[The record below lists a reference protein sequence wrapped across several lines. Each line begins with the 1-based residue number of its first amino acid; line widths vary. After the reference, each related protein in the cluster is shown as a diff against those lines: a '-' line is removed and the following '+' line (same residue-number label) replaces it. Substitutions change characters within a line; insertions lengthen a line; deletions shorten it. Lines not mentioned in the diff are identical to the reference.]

1 MGRQERLKRLA
12 KCWNNLILYSK
23 INPML
28 PEGPLF
34 HKPSSI
40 IAAINILYATLFL
53 AVVNWAIS
61 QWSTDVHPT
70 STAETVII
78 LLVTLGLIFSLIKMI
93 GLGKKWA
100 RVVLLVL
107 FVLGILPFFWML
119 GALFKSN
126 LLVGVLSV
134 FQALLQAVALV
145 FLFSQASTQWFNHVH
160 SFTQNEA

>member
-1 MGRQERLKRLA
+1 
-12 KCWNNLILYSK
+12 
-23 INPML
+23 
-28 PEGPLF
+28 
-34 HKPSSI
+34 
-40 IAAINILYATLFL
+40 
-53 AVVNWAIS
+53 
-61 QWSTDVHPT
+61 
-70 STAETVII
+70 
-78 LLVTLGLIFSLIKMI
+78 
-93 GLGKKWA
+93 
-100 RVVLLVL
+100 VLLVL